1 MADNEKIAAA
11 EEVAAKEAASKKDKA
26 AKKEAKKKAK
36 SDKPG
41 LWAKIRKFFKDLKSE
56 FKKVVWYGRKQTIK
70 STALVIVC
78 LVVVS
83 AVVSLIDIGLS
94 SVIMWLGGL
103 INL

>member
-1 MADNEKIAAA
+1 MAENEKIAVT
-11 EEVAAKEAASKKDKA
+11 EEVAETEAAKKDKTV
-26 AKKEAKKKAK
+26 KKEAKKKAK
-36 SDKPG
+36 SNKPG
-41 LWAKIRKFFKDLKSE
+41 LWSKIRKFFKDLKSE

-78 LVVVS
+78 LVIVA
-83 AVVSLIDIGLS
+83 AVVSLVDIGLS